1 MSKIRIS
8 EGFLDSLIDNIYG
21 KISKKDPK
29 VARLKKKSSR
39 LQKEIEGM
47 LIDMF
52 GSLDKVPDSYKKQ
65 FNIK

>member
-1 MSKIRIS
+1 MSKRKIA
-8 EGFLDSLIDNIYG
+8 EGFLDNLIDNIYG

-29 VARLKKKSSR
+29 VARLRKRSDR
-39 LQKEIEGM
+39 LTKEIESM

-52 GSLDKVPDSYKKQ
+52 GSLDKVPDGYKKK